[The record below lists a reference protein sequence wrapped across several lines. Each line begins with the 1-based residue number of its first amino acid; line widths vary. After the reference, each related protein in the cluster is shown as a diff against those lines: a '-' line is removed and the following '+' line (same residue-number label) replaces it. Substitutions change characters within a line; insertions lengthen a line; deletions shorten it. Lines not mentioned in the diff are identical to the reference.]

1 MKIFTVG
8 RHSFNR
14 VRAGKVDYFAFDR
27 NGRYALLPSQCPHRG
42 GPLHLGVAS
51 ACKAKVVC
59 PWHDN
64 AYAVARLEP
73 KGLPVI
79 RTGDTVS
86 FVTHEDE
93 ALLWNEF
100 LPGALNGPDSRDS
113 SS

>member
-14 VRAGKVDYFAFDR
+14 VRTGQVDYFAFDR
-27 NGRYALLPSQCPHRG
+27 NGSYALLPSQCPHRG
-42 GPLHLGVAS
+42 GPLHLGAAS
-51 ACKAKVVC
+51 ACQAKVVC

-64 AYAVARLEP
+64 AYAVARLAP

-86 FVTHEDE
+86 FVTREDDTV
-93 ALLWNEF
+93 LWNEF
-100 LPGALNGPDSRDS
+100 LPGVSSGAASRGPS
-113 SS
+113 S